1 MAGYIFAT
9 LISAI
14 VGQFSQPSSSR
25 IFKRYVKEE
34 EVANAIA
41 FNQTLQS
48 LFLIFGPVVG
58 SLVYTQLG
66 LFTSLYSLIILF
78 LLSAIALSFYQ
89 NGLKRASGER
99 FIKNDIKEGWKYV
112 LHTKNLRMITITFTI
127 IGLAVGLTTPLEVF
141 LVIERLGM
149 EKEAVQYLA
158 AADGIGMLIGGIVAA
173 IFASKVNPK
182 KCLYS
187 VWAY

>member
-25 IFKRYVKEE
+25 IFKRYVKEG

-78 LLSAIALSFYQ
+78 LLSAIALSFLPKWVEKEQ
-89 NGLKRASGER
+89 VARDSL
-99 FIKNDIKEGWKYV
+99 KNDIKEGWKYV

-127 IGLAVGLTTPLEVF
+127 MGLAVGLTNPLEVF

-149 EKEAVQYLA
+149 EKSCS
-158 AADGIGMLIGGIVAA
+158 
-173 IFASKVNPK
+173 IFSG
-182 KCLYS
+182 S
-187 VWAY
+187 

>member
-1 MAGYIFAT
+1 MIQFQFRCYRLWNMHLFYFLVYRWCTSRSLESEKNDGCWRCVKCTIYHRYCLVVKAGLLAGYIFAT

-34 EVANAIA
+34 QVANAIA

-48 LFLIFGPVVG
+48 LFMIFGPVVG

-78 LLSAIALSFYQ
+78 LLSAIALSFYR
-89 NGLKRASGER
+89 NGLNK
-99 FIKNDIKEGWKYV
+99 
-112 LHTKNLRMITITFTI
+112 
-127 IGLAVGLTTPLEVF
+127 
-141 LVIERLGM
+141 
-149 EKEAVQYLA
+149 
-158 AADGIGMLIGGIVAA
+158 
-173 IFASKVNPK
+173 SK
-182 KCLYS
+182 
-187 VWAY
+187 WQEIH